1 MLRNTLSGERAEDRA
16 LAEDAK
22 KGIIRPRKGVQAN
35 INAVP
40 TPAEE

>member
-1 MLRNTLSGERAEDRA
+1 MLRNSLSAERAEDRA
-16 LAEDAK
+16 LEADAK
-22 KGIIRPRKGVQAN
+22 KGIIRARKAVQGN

>member
-1 MLRNTLSGERAEDRA
+1 MLRNTLSAERAEDRA
-16 LAEDAK
+16 LEADAK
-22 KGIIRPRKGVQAN
+22 RGIIRPRKGIQGN